1 MSWKNILK
9 AADIIEEDLID
20 ETRKFMKGYSEFY
33 NNLEVGKNINQ
44 YNKDNL
50 KILIDRV
57 DIEKESNF
65 LRCWEL
71 KKHTKKV
78 VSAET
83 FAEIDKLWK
92 ESFGKLFN

>member
-1 MSWKNILK
+1 
-9 AADIIEEDLID
+9 
-20 ETRKFMKGYSEFY
+20 
-33 NNLEVGKNINQ
+33 
-44 YNKDNL
+44 L